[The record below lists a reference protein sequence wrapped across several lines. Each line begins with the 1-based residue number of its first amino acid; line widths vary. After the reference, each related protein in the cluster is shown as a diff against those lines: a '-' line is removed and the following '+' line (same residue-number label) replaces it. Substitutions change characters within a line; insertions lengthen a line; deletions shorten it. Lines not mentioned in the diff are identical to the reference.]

1 VGNHQNDQQLTDS
14 LRPDLSPPLARLNG
28 RVRRR
33 RRVVAHGQRHV
44 LSPSYAGA
52 HRGLARRRWV
62 PLGTSDRLLDALTL
76 RDWAHTAVSDL
87 ITHIDEINRLNV
99 FPVADSDTGANM
111 LFTMR
116 SALAEAN
123 AGVNAD
129 GSPGCVARVAAALSA
144 GALNG
149 ARGNSGVILSQILR
163 GIADVTAT
171 AAADS
176 GGELPEMDAVILGAG
191 LQRGVELVI
200 TSMGGE
206 EVPGTIV
213 SVLRAAADAVEE
225 CAHGG
230 EGLAPAITA
239 AGDAAVVALE
249 KTTEQLDVLADA
261 GAVDAG
267 GRGLLVLL
275 DALRSTISGQ
285 APARTV
291 YELSPPTQQADPA
304 TERPAPQFEVMYLLD
319 GCDAAA
325 ADALRNQL
333 EELGESVAIA
343 QAAAQ
348 GSDPLD
354 SYSVHVHTDDAGA
367 AVEAGLVAGRLSR
380 IVVSALSS
388 GVTGLPVGSWTRER
402 AVLAVVDGDG
412 AAELFAGEGACV
424 LQPGPDTGYPATDI
438 SAHQL
443 VRALVDT
450 GAAQVMV
457 LPNGYVAA
465 EELVAGCTAAIGWGI
480 DVVPIPTGSMVQG
493 LAALAVHEPGRQA
506 VDDGFTMARAAGA
519 ARHGSV
525 RIATESALTW
535 AGRCQPG
542 DGLGIAGDEV
552 LIVAAD
558 AAGAGIGLLDLLL
571 ASGGD
576 LVTVLVGA
584 GIGTDADATAV
595 SDILQEHVHDNHP
608 GTELV
613 TYRTGHHG
621 DALLIGVE

>member
-1 VGNHQNDQQLTDS
+1 VTV
-14 LRPDLSPPLARLNG
+14 
-28 RVRRR
+28 RV
-33 RRVVAHGQRHV
+33 
-44 LSPSYAGA
+44 
-52 HRGLARRRWV
+52 
-62 PLGTSDRLLDALTL
+62 LDASAL

-123 AGVNAD
+123 ARVGAD
-129 GSPGCVARVAAALSA
+129 GGPGCVARVASALSA

-149 ARGNSGVILSQILR
+149 ARGNSGVILSQILH

-171 AAADS
+171 AAANA
-176 GGELPEMDAVILGAG
+176 GGELPQMDAALLGAA
-191 LQRGVELVI
+191 LRRGVELVI
-200 TSMGGE
+200 TSMGGQ

-213 SVLRAAADAVEE
+213 SVLRAAADGVED
-225 CAHGG
+225 CAAD
-230 EGLAPAITA
+230 GLAAAITA
-239 AGDAAVVALE
+239 GGDAAVIALE

-275 DALRSTISGQ
+275 DALRSTVTGQ
-285 APARTV
+285 TPARTV
-291 YELSPPTQQADPA
+291 YELSPRTHPA
-304 TERPAPQFEVMYLLD
+304 EAVAERPPPQFEVMYLLD
-319 GCDAAA
+319 GCDAAS
-325 ADALRNQL
+325 ADLLRVRL
-333 EELGESVAIA
+333 EALGESVAIA
-343 QAAAQ
+343 AAPS
-348 GSDPLD
+348 G

-367 AVEAGLVAGRLSR
+367 AVEAGLLAGQPSR
-380 IVVSALSS
+380 IVISALNS
-388 GVTGLPVGSWTRER
+388 GATGLPAGSWTRER

-424 LQPGPDTGYPATDI
+424 LRPDAQAHDPSSDI

-443 VRALVDT
+443 VRAIVDT

-457 LPNGYVAA
+457 MPNGYVAA

-480 DVVPIPTGSMVQG
+480 DVVPIPTESMVQG
-493 LAALAVHEPGRQA
+493 LAALAVHEAGRQA
-506 VDDGFTMARAAGA
+506 VDDGYTMARAAGG

-558 AAGAGIGLLDLLL
+558 AAAAAIGLIDLLV

-576 LVTVLVGA
+576 LVTVLIGA
-584 GIGTDADATAV
+584 DVPADASDISATSV
-595 SDILQEHVHDNHP
+595 SDILREHVHDKHP

-613 TYRTGHHG
+613 IYLTGHRG

>member
-1 VGNHQNDQQLTDS
+1 MGTLSTSEPAGN
-14 LRPDLSPPLARLNG
+14 
-28 RVRRR
+28 
-33 RRVVAHGQRHV
+33 
-44 LSPSYAGA
+44 
-52 HRGLARRRWV
+52 
-62 PLGTSDRLLDALTL
+62 RLLDAVTL
-76 RDWAHTAVSDL
+76 RDWAHTSVSDL

-123 AGVNAD
+123 AGAGAD
-129 GSPGCVARVAAALSA
+129 AGAGCVARAAAALSA

-163 GIADVTAT
+163 GIADATAT
-171 AAADS
+171 AAAER
-176 GGELPEMDAVILGAG
+176 GGELAHIEPVVLGAG
-191 LQRGVELVI
+191 LRRGVDLVI
-200 TSMGGE
+200 SSMGGE

-213 SVLRAAADAVEE
+213 SVLRAAADAVAE
-225 CAHGG
+225 CAS
-230 EGLAPAITA
+230 EGLAAAVTA

-249 KTTEQLDVLADA
+249 KTTEQLEVLADA

-275 DALRSTISGQ
+275 DALRSTVAGQ

-291 YELSPPTQQADPA
+291 YELSPRAAQPHPDRV
-304 TERPAPQFEVMYLLD
+304 RPAPQFEVMYRLD
-319 GCDAAA
+319 GCHPAA
-325 ADALRNQL
+325 ADQLRDRL
-333 EELGESVAIA
+333 GELGDSVAIA
-343 QAAAQ
+343 AAPAT
-348 GSDPLD
+348 GEGT
-354 SYSVHVHTDDAGA
+354 YSVHVHTDDAGA
-367 AVEAGLVAGRLSR
+367 TVEAGLVAGRPSR
-380 IVVSALSS
+380 IVISALNS
-388 GVTGLPVGSWTRER
+388 GGSGLPPGGWTRER

-412 AAELFAGEGACV
+412 AAQLFADEGASV
-424 LQPGPDTGYPATDI
+424 LRPDRVAGHAATDI

-443 VRALVDT
+443 MRAVVDT

-465 EELVAGCTAAIGWGI
+465 EELVAGCTAAIGWGV

-493 LAALAVHEPGRQA
+493 LAALAVHETDRQA
-506 VDDGFTMARAAGA
+506 VDDGYTMARAAGA

-558 AAGAGIGLLDLLL
+558 AVGAAIGLVDLLL
-571 ASGGD
+571 AAGGD

-584 GIGTDADATAV
+584 GMDSDADATAL
-595 SDILQEHVHDNHP
+595 SDILEEHIHDHHP

-613 TYRTGHHG
+613 VYHTGHRG

>member
-1 VGNHQNDQQLTDS
+1 MGT
-14 LRPDLSPPLARLNG
+14 
-28 RVRRR
+28 
-33 RRVVAHGQRHV
+33 
-44 LSPSYAGA
+44 
-52 HRGLARRRWV
+52 
-62 PLGTSDRLLDALTL
+62 LGTSEAPADRLLDAVTL

-123 AGVNAD
+123 AGANAD
-129 GSPGCVARVAAALSA
+129 GGGCVAKTAAALST

-171 AAADS
+171 AAAAR
-176 GGELPEMDAVILGAG
+176 GGELQHMDAATLGAG
-191 LQRGVELVI
+191 LRRGVELVI
-200 TSMGGE
+200 SSMGGQ

-213 SVLRAAADAVEE
+213 SVLRAAADAIESTAE
-225 CAHGG
+225 CSD
-230 EGLAPAITA
+230 EGLAAAVTA
-239 AGDAAVVALE
+239 AGDAAVIALE
-249 KTTEQLDVLADA
+249 KTPEQLDVLADA

-275 DALRSTISGQ
+275 DALRSTVAGP

-291 YELSPPTQQADPA
+291 YQLSPRVPQPQAPA
-304 TERPAPQFEVMYLLD
+304 ARPAPQFEVMYRLD
-319 GCDAAA
+319 GCDPAA
-325 ADALRNQL
+325 ADALRDRL
-333 EELGESVAIA
+333 GELGDSVAIA
-343 QAAAQ
+343 AAAASPTD
-348 GSDPLD
+348 GT
-354 SYSVHVHTDDAGA
+354 YSVHVHTDDAGA
-367 AVEAGLVAGRLSR
+367 AVEAGLAAGRTSR
-380 IVVSALSS
+380 IVISVLDS
-388 GVTGLPVGSWTRER
+388 GIAGMPAGGWTRER

-412 AAELFAGEGACV
+412 AAELFAGEGANV
-424 LQPGPDTGYPATDI
+424 LRPDPDTDI

-443 VRALVDT
+443 MRAVVDT

-493 LAALAVHEPGRQA
+493 LAALAVHERGRPA
-506 VDDGFTMARAAGA
+506 VDDGYTMARAAGA

-552 LIVAAD
+552 LIVARD
-558 AAGAGIGLLDLLL
+558 AVGAAIGLLDLLL

-584 GIGTDADATAV
+584 GSVGEDALNG
-595 SDILQEHVHDNHP
+595 ILERHMHDHHP

-613 TYRTGHHG
+613 TYRTGHRG

>member
-1 VGNHQNDQQLTDS
+1 M
-14 LRPDLSPPLARLNG
+14 
-28 RVRRR
+28 
-33 RRVVAHGQRHV
+33 
-44 LSPSYAGA
+44 
-52 HRGLARRRWV
+52 
-62 PLGTSDRLLDALTL
+62 
-76 RDWAHTAVSDL
+76 

-123 AGVNAD
+123 AGANSGANEEVRRGD
-129 GSPGCVARVAAALSA
+129 VARVAAALSA
-144 GALNG
+144 GALGG

-163 GIADVTAT
+163 GIADVTAI
-171 AAADS
+171 AAAES
-176 GGELPEMDAVILGAG
+176 GGELSDIDAALLGAA
-191 LQRGVELVI
+191 LRRGVELVI

-206 EVPGTIV
+206 EIPGTIV
-213 SVLRAAADAVEE
+213 SVLRAAADAVQA
-225 CAHGG
+225 CAEGG
-230 EGLAPAITA
+230 EGLARATIA

-275 DALRSTISGQ
+275 DALRSTVGGQ

-291 YELSPPTQQADPA
+291 YELSPRTPSPDLAEGDGGR
-304 TERPAPQFEVMYLLD
+304 RPPQFEVMYLLD
-319 GCDAAA
+319 RCDAAA
-325 ADALRNQL
+325 ADALRDRL
-333 EELGESVAIA
+333 GELGESVAIA
-343 QAAAQ
+343 AAPPATQ
-348 GSDPLD
+348 G

-367 AVEAGLVAGRLSR
+367 AVEAGLVAGQLSR
-380 IVVSALSS
+380 IVISALSS
-388 GVTGLPVGSWTRER
+388 GAAGLPAGGWTRER

-424 LQPGPDTGYPATDI
+424 LQPGPDAV

-443 VRALVDT
+443 VRAVVDS

-493 LAALAVHEPGRQA
+493 LAALAVHEPDRQA
-506 VDDGFTMARAAGA
+506 VDDGYSMARAAGA

-558 AAGAGIGLLDLLL
+558 AATAAIGLLDLLL

-576 LVTVLVGA
+576 LVTVLFGA
-584 GIGTDADATAV
+584 AIEQDEEDATV
-595 SDILQEHVHDNHP
+595 GGLLQDHVHDHHP

-613 TYRTGHHG
+613 IYHTGHRG